1 MFYLKNFYSY
11 LKIILILFI
20 MSFLCIKIA
29 DIFIFPNQE
38 IIVKK
43 NTIKNINKIVVNTTK
58 ENVNDYNNL
67 IMLLKNPKILCQKFR
82 KFVHINKT
90 ISCDSIQLSKIN
102 NEENSKTKY
111 TTLFTIQKGNGKA
124 LLELSGNLELSK
136 KSSENEVIFFAGN
149 GNIKLINFPNYYL
162 DYFVQAL
169 GDKIGGEFK
178 YDLRLDIKKNKSI
191 LKIDGNIFYDINFMP
206 TFVYMP
212 AEIINKFAN
221 QIISQALDFLI
232 KNTQFN

>member
-29 DIFIFPNQE
+29 DTFIFPNQE

-58 ENVNDYNNL
+58 ENINDYNNL
-67 IMLLKNPKILCQKFR
+67 IMLLKNPEILCQKFR

-149 GNIKLINFPNYYL
+149 GNIKVINFPNYYL

-169 GDKIGGEFK
+169 GNKIGGEFK